1 MNSIT
6 SPLGE
11 VMVLPIMLNVR
22 LIGAD
27 WAMVPNSSILM
38 PSALSPAVGL
48 VIPMVLLVIVKFD
61 VPLAATPVIVVSS
74 PIEIAI
80 PSVLELPTVVPE
92 LHFVL
97 AVWRMLESIVTF
109 EIAFPACHRSRPHH
123 PRQ

>member
-1 MNSIT
+1 
-6 SPLGE
+6 
-11 VMVLPIMLNVR
+11 MVLF
-22 LIGAD
+22 
-27 WAMVPNSSILM
+27 
-38 PSALSPAVGL
+38 
-48 VIPMVLLVIVKFD
+48 VIVKFD

-109 EIAFPACHRSRPHH
+109 EIAFPRMS
-123 PRQ
+123 